1 MDRPISDTK
10 KKRRLGKNALRITGL
25 IAVLVGALFV
35 LRSMLTKELDRKD
48 FQTATVEVGKVE
60 EAITASGLV
69 VPAFEQQLTAP
80 VTAAIQE
87 VRRQSGDQVERGD
100 TILQLDEEYI
110 RLQYE
115 SLADQLELK
124 KNKITRLRHEY
135 DKNIQ
140 DLAYESEIKALQ
152 ISSLEAQL
160 ADTKRL
166 REIGSATPEE
176 VDQAQLQLDI
186 ARLEKQKLDNELR
199 FREQV
204 LPGDR
209 RNLELEVRM
218 EEKKSSELSRKLRE
232 TSVIAPRSG
241 VITWINEDLG
251 KQVSEGEL
259 LVRLADLQRYRIE
272 ATCSDRYAAQV
283 KIGLPVRVRINQ
295 TDLNGRISTILP
307 AVENNT
313 VAFIVELDEPDHPK
327 LRPNRR
333 VEVYLIAN
341 AREQALRLKNGPAF
355 RGKTIQ
361 PLFVVDGK
369 EARRTEA
376 RIGLTSVDYVEL
388 LETDLQPGQQ
398 VIISDMAA
406 YEHLEQIKLEE

>member
-204 LPGDR
+204 LPGDH

-333 VEVYLIAN
+333 VEVFLIAN

>member
-1 MDRPISDTK
+1 
-10 KKRRLGKNALRITGL
+10 
-25 IAVLVGALFV
+25 
-35 LRSMLTKELDRKD
+35 
-48 FQTATVEVGKVE
+48 VGKVE

-69 VPAFEQQLTAP
+69 VPAFEQQLTASIS
-80 VTAAIQE
+80 AAIQE
-87 VRRQSGDQVERGD
+87 VHRQSGDQVERGD

-110 RLQYE
+110 RLQFE
-115 SLADQLELK
+115 SLTDQMELK

-160 ADTKRL
+160 ADTRRL

-218 EEKKSSELSRKLRE
+218 EEKKSSELARKLRE

-251 KQVSEGEL
+251 KQVNEGEL
-259 LVRLADLQRYRIE
+259 LVRLADLKRYRIE

-295 TDLNGRISTILP
+295 TDLAGRISTILP

-341 AREQALRLKNGPAF
+341 ARDQALRLKNGPAF

-398 VIISDMAA
+398 VIISDMEA

>member
-87 VRRQSGDQVERGD
+87 VHRQSGDQVERGD

-313 VAFIVELDEPDHPK
+313 VAFIVELEEPDHPK

-333 VEVYLIAN
+333 VEVFLIAN

>member
-10 KKRRLGKNALRITGL
+10 KKRRLGKNVLRITGL
-25 IAVLVGALFV
+25 LAVLVGALFV
-35 LRSMLTKELDRKD
+35 LRSMLTKELGSKD
-48 FQTATVEVGKVE
+48 FQTATVELGRVE

-69 VPAFEQQLTAP
+69 VPAFEQQLTASIS
-80 VTAAIQE
+80 AAIQD
-87 VRRQSGDQVERGD
+87 VHRHSGDQVEIGD
-100 TILQLDEEYI
+100 TILQLDKEYI

-115 SLADQLELK
+115 SLANQLELK
-124 KNKITRLRHEY
+124 KNKITRLRYEY

-160 ADTKRL
+160 TDTKRL

-186 ARLEKQKLDNELR
+186 SRLEKQKLDNELG
-199 FREQV
+199 FREKV

-209 RNLELEVRM
+209 RNLELEVQM
-218 EEKKSSELSRKLRE
+218 EEKKSSELARKLRE

-272 ATCSDRYAAQV
+272 AACSDRYAAQV

-295 TDLNGRISTILP
+295 TDLEGHISTILP

-313 VAFIVELDEPDHPK
+313 IAFIVELDEPDHPK

-333 VEVYLIAN
+333 VEVFMIAN
-341 AREQALRLKNGPAF
+341 AREQVLRLKHGPAF

-361 PLFVVDGK
+361 PLFVVEGG

-398 VIISDMAA
+398 VIISDMEA
-406 YEHLEQIKLEE
+406 YEHLDQIKLEE

>member
-10 KKRRLGKNALRITGL
+10 KKRRRGKNALRITGL
-25 IAVLVGALFV
+25 IAVLVGALLV
-35 LRSMLTKELDRKD
+35 LRSLLAKELDRKD
-48 FQTATVEVGKVE
+48 FQTATVEIGQVE
-60 EAITASGLV
+60 ETITASGLV

-80 VTAAIQE
+80 ISAAIQD
-87 VRRQSGDQVERGD
+87 VHRQSGDQVERGD

-218 EEKKSSELSRKLRE
+218 EEKKSSELARKLRE
-232 TSVIAPRSG
+232 TSVVAPRSG

-251 KQVSEGEL
+251 KQVNEGEL

-272 ATCSDRYAAQV
+272 ATCSDRYAAHV
-283 KIGLPVRVRINQ
+283 KVGLPVRVRINQ
-295 TDLNGRISTILP
+295 TDLEGRITTTLP

-313 VAFIVELDEPDHPK
+313 IAFIVELDQPDHAQ

-333 VEVYLIAN
+333 VEVFLIAN
-341 AREQALRLKNGPAF
+341 RREQVLRLKNGPAF
-355 RGKTIQ
+355 KGKARQ
-361 PLFVVDGK
+361 PLFVLKGD
-369 EARRTEA
+369 EALRTEVQV
-376 RIGLTSVDYVEL
+376 GLTSVDYVEL
-388 LETDLQPGQQ
+388 LNTDLKEGQR
-398 VIISDMAA
+398 VIISDMEP
-406 YEHLEQIKLEE
+406 YEHLERIKLEE

>member
-1 MDRPISDTK
+1 MDRPISNTK

-87 VRRQSGDQVERGD
+87 VHRQSGDKVERGD

-218 EEKKSSELSRKLRE
+218 EEKKSSELARKLRE

-333 VEVYLIAN
+333 VEVFLIAN

>member
-307 AVENNT
+307 AVKNNT

>member
-35 LRSMLTKELDRKD
+35 LRSLLTKELDYKD

-87 VRRQSGDQVERGD
+87 VHRQSGDKVERGD

-218 EEKKSSELSRKLRE
+218 EEKKSSELARKLRE

-333 VEVYLIAN
+333 VEVFLIAN

>member
-333 VEVYLIAN
+333 VEVFLIAN

>member
-1 MDRPISDTK
+1 MDRPISNTK
-10 KKRRLGKNALRITGL
+10 KKRRRGKNALRITGL
-25 IAVLVGALFV
+25 IAVLVGALFI

-87 VRRQSGDQVERGD
+87 VHRQSGDKVERGD

-209 RNLELEVRM
+209 RNLELVIPDQPIRFEID
-218 EEKKSSELSRKLRE
+218 EEQ
-232 TSVIAPRSG
+232 I
-241 VITWINEDLG
+241 
-251 KQVSEGEL
+251 
-259 LVRLADLQRYRIE
+259 
-272 ATCSDRYAAQV
+272 
-283 KIGLPVRVRINQ
+283 
-295 TDLNGRISTILP
+295 
-307 AVENNT
+307 
-313 VAFIVELDEPDHPK
+313 
-327 LRPNRR
+327 
-333 VEVYLIAN
+333 
-341 AREQALRLKNGPAF
+341 EQALVNMVKNALESLGGGGTIKLMSTAHPAQIVVADNGPGLPPGAEQEWMSPF
-355 RGKTIQ
+355 FSTKPEGQ
-361 PLFVVDGK
+361 G
-369 EARRTEA
+369 
-376 RIGLTSVDYVEL
+376 IGLTLIKEIARQHGGRCE
-388 LETDLQPGQQ
+388 LETLPNGWTECR
-398 VIISDMAA
+398 IR
-406 YEHLEQIKLEE
+406 LN

>member
-35 LRSMLTKELDRKD
+35 LRSMLTKELDYKD

>member
-388 LETDLQPGQQ
+388 LETDLQPGQR
-398 VIISDMAA
+398 VIISDMEA
-406 YEHLEQIKLEE
+406 YEHLDKIKLEE

>member
-10 KKRRLGKNALRITGL
+10 KKRRQGKSILRITGL
-25 IAVLVGALFV
+25 IALLVGALFV

-80 VTAAIQE
+80 IAAAIHD
-87 VRRQSGDQVERGD
+87 VYLRSGDQVERGD

-124 KNKITRLRHEY
+124 TNKITRLRYEY

-176 VDQAQLQLDI
+176 VDQAKLQLDI
-186 ARLEKQKLDNELR
+186 ARLEKQKLDNELH
-199 FREQV
+199 FSEQV

-218 EEKKSSELSRKLRE
+218 EEKKSSELERKLRE
-232 TSVIAPRSG
+232 TSVVAPRSG

-251 KQVSEGEL
+251 KQVNEGEL

-272 ATCSDRYAAQV
+272 ASCSDRYAAQV

-295 TDLNGRISTILP
+295 TDLDGRITTILP

-313 VAFIVELDEPDHPK
+313 VPFIVELDEPDHEK

-333 VEVYLIAN
+333 VDVFLIAN
-341 AREQALRLKNGPAF
+341 AREQATRLKNGPAF

-361 PLFVVDGK
+361 PLFVVEGN
-369 EARRTEA
+369 EARRVEA

-388 LETDLQPGQQ
+388 LSTDLQPGQQ
-398 VIISDMAA
+398 VIISDMEA
-406 YEHLEQIKLEE
+406 YEHLERIKLEE

>member
-10 KKRRLGKNALRITGL
+10 KKRRLGKNVLRITGL
-25 IAVLVGALFV
+25 LAVLVGALFV
-35 LRSMLTKELDRKD
+35 LRSMLTKELGSKD
-48 FQTATVEVGKVE
+48 FQTATVELGRVE

-69 VPAFEQQLTAP
+69 VPAFEQQLTASIS
-80 VTAAIQE
+80 AAIQD
-87 VRRQSGDQVERGD
+87 VHRHSGDQVEIGD
-100 TILQLDEEYI
+100 TILQLDKEYI

-115 SLADQLELK
+115 SLANQLELK
-124 KNKITRLRHEY
+124 KNKITRLRYEY

-160 ADTKRL
+160 TDTKRL

-186 ARLEKQKLDNELR
+186 SRLEKQKLDNELG
-199 FREQV
+199 FREKV

-209 RNLELEVRM
+209 RNLELEVQM
-218 EEKKSSELSRKLRE
+218 EEKKSSELARKLRE

-295 TDLNGRISTILP
+295 TDLEGHISTILP

-313 VAFIVELDEPDHPK
+313 IAFIVELDEPDHPK

-333 VEVYLIAN
+333 VEVFMIAN
-341 AREQALRLKNGPAF
+341 AREQVLRLKHGPAF

-361 PLFVVDGK
+361 PLFVVEGG

-398 VIISDMAA
+398 VIISDMEA
-406 YEHLEQIKLEE
+406 YEHLDQIKLEE

>member
-1 MDRPISDTK
+1 MDRPISETK
-10 KKRRLGKNALRITGL
+10 KKRRRGKNALRITGL

-35 LRSMLTKELDRKD
+35 LRSLLTKELDYKD

-69 VPAFEQQLTAP
+69 VPAFEQQLTASIS
-80 VTAAIQE
+80 AAIQE
-87 VRRQSGDQVERGD
+87 VHRQSGDQVERGD

-110 RLQYE
+110 RLQFE
-115 SLADQLELK
+115 SLTDQMELK

-160 ADTKRL
+160 ADTRRL

-218 EEKKSSELSRKLRE
+218 EEKKSSELARKLRE

-251 KQVSEGEL
+251 KQVNEGEL
-259 LVRLADLQRYRIE
+259 LVRLADLKRYRIE

-295 TDLNGRISTILP
+295 TDLAGRISTILP

-341 AREQALRLKNGPAF
+341 ARDQALRLKNGPAF

-398 VIISDMAA
+398 VIISDMEA